1 MAQATL
7 VALVVLLAL
16 PLVTHA
22 RLLAPP
28 SSEGSTTTTRDPPPR
43 KIPCDQPT
51 PRAPVEFPDG
61 VVGRAAHPFKMHS
74 GYVNVTAEDYLFY
87 WHFAAQADADGTAP
101 IILCE
106 TPSPSPRPAAPRRLS
121 LSACRSGAGS
131 NGGPGCSAMEGA
143 TTEHG
148 PLVLFDIKESVLG
161 HSGQLSANPCARLP
175 ARSPDRPLRA

>member
-22 RLLAPP
+22 RLLPPP
-28 SSEGSTTTTRDPPPR
+28 SSEGSTTTRDPPPR

-106 TPSPSPRPAAPRRLS
+106 TPPPPRRP
-121 LSACRSGAGS
+121 R
-131 NGGPGCSAMEGA
+131 
-143 TTEHG
+143 
-148 PLVLFDIKESVLG
+148 DSV
-161 HSGQLSANPCARLP
+161 
-175 ARSPDRPLRA
+175 